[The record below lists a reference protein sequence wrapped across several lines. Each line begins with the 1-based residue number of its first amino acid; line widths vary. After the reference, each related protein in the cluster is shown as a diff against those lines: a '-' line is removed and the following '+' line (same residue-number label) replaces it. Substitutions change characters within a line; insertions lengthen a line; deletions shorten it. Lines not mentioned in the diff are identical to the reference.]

1 MLQGGGIAMKLNID
15 EILDLYF
22 QGYYLRDILSV
33 IPGTKENKE
42 EIKKTYRKKK
52 KIVTPKKVVNKD
64 KYSTTLSIL
73 DIKENEAIRF
83 NKAIK
88 SNTNLVAGRIYN
100 ILVPTNG
107 NRKTEKYF
115 EGELVEEMNRF
126 IILKHK
132 FGYCETF
139 LKVDIV
145 SGLYQIRE
153 A

>member
-1 MLQGGGIAMKLNID
+1 MKLNID

-22 QGYYLRDILSV
+22 QGYYLKDILSV

-42 EIKKTYRKKK
+42 EAKKTYRQKKK
-52 KIVTPKKVVNKD
+52 VITPKKVVNKD
-64 KYSTTLSIL
+64 KYSTTLSSL

-88 SNTNLVAGRIYN
+88 SNTNLVAGRTYN

-107 NRKTEKYF
+107 NRKAEKYF

-145 SGLYQIRE
+145 AGLYQIRE